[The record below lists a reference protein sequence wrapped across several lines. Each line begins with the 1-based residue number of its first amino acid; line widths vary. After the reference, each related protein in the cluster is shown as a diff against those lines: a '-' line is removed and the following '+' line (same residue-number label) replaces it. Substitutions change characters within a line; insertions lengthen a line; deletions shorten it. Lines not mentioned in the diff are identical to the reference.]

1 MTWFPFQKY
10 HVGYWMKDRFE
21 GIQEWK
27 LGDQMEA
34 MAFRGTKVPWEKKK
48 KRIVNGRNI
57 RSK

>member
-48 KRIVNGRNI
+48 KE
-57 RSK
+57 S